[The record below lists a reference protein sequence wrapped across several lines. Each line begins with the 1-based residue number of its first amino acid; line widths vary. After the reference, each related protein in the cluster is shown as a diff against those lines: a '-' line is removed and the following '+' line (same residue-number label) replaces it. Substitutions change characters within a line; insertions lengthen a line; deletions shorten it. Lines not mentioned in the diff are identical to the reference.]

1 MEEKE
6 NLSNTNYRVK
16 FKKKSQEIKR
26 REVKKWK

>member
-16 FKKKSQEIKR
+16 LKKKSQEIKC
-26 REVKKWK
+26 REVKK